1 MASIPQGRESG
12 ESDHHPCS
20 CQGLGYRPQT
30 EFFHGDR
37 WLLCPLLPPVSLLKE
52 PGERVRLREATGSP
66 QHAQQVADSWSR
78 APSLSFHLL
87 FKIKVVGDAGP
98 QQDFLR
104 GVGGGAGLGDTAP
117 AIQHLSLFK
126 NSFGCYCSFAM
137 DCSTPARLSF
147 TVSWSFLRFMST
159 ESVMLSN
166 HPILCYPLLLLPSI
180 FPSIGLFSNELVL
193 RIRWPSNSFI
203 EI

>member
-104 GVGGGAGLGDTAP
+104 GVGGGAGGDR
-117 AIQHLSLFK
+117 
-126 NSFGCYCSFAM
+126 
-137 DCSTPARLSF
+137 D
-147 TVSWSFLRFMST
+147 
-159 ESVMLSN
+159 
-166 HPILCYPLLLLPSI
+166 
-180 FPSIGLFSNELVL
+180 LVL
-193 RIRWPSNSFI
+193 KESYKPVLGWLIYLRSARECVICHWPMCH
-203 EI
+203 